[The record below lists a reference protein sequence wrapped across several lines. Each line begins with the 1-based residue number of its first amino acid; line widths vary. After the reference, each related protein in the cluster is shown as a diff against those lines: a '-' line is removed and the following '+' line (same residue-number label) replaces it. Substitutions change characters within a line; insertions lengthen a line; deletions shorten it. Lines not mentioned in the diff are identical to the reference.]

1 MKLLSLLLFV
11 RFSNLRNLPF
21 GDFFSEMTANFVRLV
36 FEKSATY
43 ILGDYDVKE
52 YLHRGNLLDNNSD
65 MHDGNPLYK

>member
-1 MKLLSLLLFV
+1 MILEFLELKKPTFWRL
-11 RFSNLRNLPF
+11 
-21 GDFFSEMTANFVRLV
+21 FSEMTANFVRLV
-36 FEKSATY
+36 FEKSARY

>member
-1 MKLLSLLLFV
+1 
-11 RFSNLRNLPF
+11 
-21 GDFFSEMTANFVRLV
+21 MTESFVRLV
-36 FEKSATY
+36 FEKSARY